1 MLLAMNDVESQ
12 EFAKIHAKT
21 KLVGSKVVVVMT
33 KYHAHTCD
41 YSGNDLGHYDTST
54 IIASA
59 ISMMDILRTRVG
71 IRRGIKNSG

>member
-1 MLLAMNDVESQ
+1 MLLAMNDVESR
-12 EFAKIHAKT
+12 EFAKSHAKT
-21 KLVGSKVVVVMT
+21 NLVRSKVVVVIT
-33 KYHAHTCD
+33 KYHAHAGN

-71 IRRGIKNSG
+71 IRRGIKNSR